1 MEAAGIEETRDEKNL
16 FAARVVISHRLD
28 FFRSRFLP
36 LPSGSV
42 CYRQEPRPRG
52 TYAEH
57 ETGLHFV
64 YRAWT
69 LLQKRKNEL
78 FEIEINNVNFT
89 FFSLLLEDEI
99 GQEQKFGGQV
109 GRQEQPWR
117 PNHLDAAS
125 AFFWQ
130 LPWPKAELLFRR

>member
-1 MEAAGIEETRDEKNL
+1 MTELLTAAVRHPLKNSMEAAGIEETRDEKNL

-28 FFRSRFLP
+28 FFRSRLLP
-36 LPSGSV
+36 LPFGSV
-42 CYRQEPRPRG
+42 CYRQKPHPRG

-57 ETGLHFV
+57 ETGLHFA

-89 FFSLLLEDEI
+89 FLSLPMVQTKLARNRNPAD
-99 GQEQKFGGQV
+99 K
-109 GRQEQPWR
+109 
-117 PNHLDAAS
+117 
-125 AFFWQ
+125 
-130 LPWPKAELLFRR
+130 